1 MYQEAVEQSAK
12 EFERLF
18 EIYKPRVTNGISRGY
33 HPGRIYGTGQYA
45 DPDYEAEYQ
54 KFIRNPELIEHA
66 KKLAAA
72 VRIIE
77 INDDNSFNNI

>member
-18 EIYKPRVTNGISRGY
+18 EIYKPYVTNGISRG

-45 DPDYEAEYQ
+45 DPAYEAEYQ
-54 KFIRNPELIEHA
+54 KFIRNPDLIEHA
-66 KKLAAA
+66 KKLAA
-72 VRIIE
+72 VPSIE
-77 INDDNSFNNI
+77 INDDNSFNNM